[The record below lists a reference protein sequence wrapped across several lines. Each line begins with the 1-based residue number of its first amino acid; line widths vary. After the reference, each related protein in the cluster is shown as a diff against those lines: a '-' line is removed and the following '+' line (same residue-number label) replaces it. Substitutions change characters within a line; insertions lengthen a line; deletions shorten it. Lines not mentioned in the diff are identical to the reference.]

1 MTLIMYKQQ
10 QNMTDYPAF
19 PRA

>member
-1 MTLIMYKQQ
+1 MYKQQ